1 MEGPCLKTEA
11 QADAVPECDP
21 SSGTGV
27 KPRMESTVVGGRTT
41 TSVAVRIQHHP
52 SRVELAERLT
62 EQVAAFDDVEVI
74 EDPEPTAHR
83 NAWRSHRACLEA
95 VPASATH
102 LLVLQDDAVPTEGFY
117 EALSRAITERP
128 ESVLLPFIPGFAYLR
143 KQMRET
149 RATSESFM
157 RFNPRSFVPV
167 VAIVYPAPVAQDLL
181 AWAEQRGHRRG
192 ADDGIVAF
200 YCKARRIFPAAM
212 VPCICDHDETAQTI
226 GAANRRGAHRRAALL

>member
-1 MEGPCLKTEA
+1 M
-11 QADAVPECDP
+11 QSP
-21 SSGTGV
+21 SATRLGGAGV
-27 KPRMESTVVGGRTT
+27 KPRMGSTVAGGRTT

-52 SRVELAERLT
+52 SRVELAARLLD
-62 EQVAAFDDVEVI
+62 QLGGFDDVEVI
-74 EDPEPTAHR
+74 EDPEPNAHR

-95 VPASATH
+95 TPEDATH
-102 LLVLQDDAVPTEGFY
+102 LLVLQDDSIPSDSFH
-117 EALSRAITERP
+117 EALTNAITERP
-128 ESVLLPFIPGFAYLR
+128 ESVLLPFVPGFAYLR
-143 KQMRET
+143 KQMREA
-149 RATSESFM
+149 RARGDSFI

-181 AWAEQRGHRRG
+181 AWTEQRGHRRG